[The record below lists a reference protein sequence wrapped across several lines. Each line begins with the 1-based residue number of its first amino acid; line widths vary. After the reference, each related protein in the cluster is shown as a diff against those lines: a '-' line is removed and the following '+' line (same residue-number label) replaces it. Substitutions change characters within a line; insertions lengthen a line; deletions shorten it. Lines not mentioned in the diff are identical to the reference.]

1 MSSIVYVNFEDLST
15 DTVLYDIYDYQIVTL
30 KFVAYLDNN
39 YAIFVSQEYNKPVTV
54 YRNRLSALFVDKY
67 DALYALKDLLQAKI
81 DEINIQLLTS

>member
-1 MSSIVYVNFEDLST
+1 MSFISFEELSL

-81 DEINIQLLTS
+81 DEINFQLMTS